1 MPQAA
6 DKSRNIEITNGLR
19 AGLALLAV
27 RPRDVVKVAFSRQ
40 AAREIEPLTRPL
52 RARGVPCAM
61 LPDAELDRLAR
72 APQHE
77 GVYIEARPRA
87 WTSPEDAGKRLVA
100 SRGVGVALDH
110 VQNPYNAGAILRT
123 AAFFGAGALLLGV
136 PADREALGAQAVRVA
151 EGGAEYVPLSRT
163 PHLADALGALRKL
176 GVLVVGADG
185 GAKRDW
191 DAEPLSYPMVVVVGH
206 ERQGLHERVR
216 AQCDALVA
224 VRGTGAVES
233 LNVAV
238 AAGVLLARA
247 ARGRP

>member
-1 MPQAA
+1 MVQAA
-6 DKSRNIEITNGLR
+6 DKSRGIEITHGLR
-19 AGLALLAV
+19 AGLALLAA
-27 RPRDVVKVAFSRQ
+27 RPGDVVRVGFSR
-40 AAREIEPLTRPL
+40 ASAREIEPLTRPL

-87 WTSPEDAGKRLVA
+87 WMTPDDAGARLLA
-100 SRGVGVALDH
+100 SRGVGLALDH
-110 VQNPYNAGAILRT
+110 VQNPYNVGAILRT
-123 AAFFGAGALLLGV
+123 AAFFGADALFVGV
-136 PADREALGAQAVRVA
+136 PDGREALGAQAVRVA
-151 EGGAEYVPLSRT
+151 EGGAEHVRLSRT
-163 PHLADALGALRKL
+163 PRLADALGALRKR
-176 GVLVVGADG
+176 GVLVVGAHG
-185 GAKRDW
+185 GAPCDW
-191 DAEPLSYPMVVVVGH
+191 DDQPLSYPMVVVVGH

-216 AQCDALVA
+216 AECDALVA

-247 ARGRP
+247 TRERP